1 MLQEIRERA
10 QGWVAW
16 FIVILISVPFALWG
30 ISSYI
35 DGGSTLN
42 VASVNGQDISEREF
56 ENGFRQFRQRIRDQ
70 LGSNYRPELI
80 DDGLLREE
88 FLQSL
93 IKERLLVQ
101 ATSSMGLSTAD
112 ALVRS
117 YIDSIPAFSAGGQFN
132 NEVYERALRSQ
143 GFTPVGFEA
152 QVRQSLVT
160 EQLSRGVSGTEFTTD
175 TELRDLVRLQ
185 MQRRNASYVTFPATK
200 YESSVEIADAD
211 VQRYYQ
217 AEQAT
222 FMAPERIKV
231 DYIELNIDNLST
243 TLKSDEESLLGYYE
257 QHKSEYVTAERRR
270 ASHILFATGEGGTG
284 DAEALAQAEK
294 ALERIRGG
302 EEFATVAKA
311 LSQDPGSADAGG
323 DLGYFDRG
331 VMDTAFEDAA
341 FSMSVGEVSEPVK
354 SSFGYHLIK
363 LTAVQEASG
372 KSYDQVRDQIK
383 TAYLKNEAEKLFYE
397 YAERLSDLTYEDPDS
412 LRPAADALGIE
423 VKTSDWIERS
433 GASGL
438 FASSKVTGA
447 AFSDDVLLERRNSE
461 AIELGPEHILVL
473 RVNEHEESSLRP
485 LEEVRTEIIDKLKSK
500 SAAELA
506 STKGKEML
514 EALTKGENMDSLAN
528 GAGLQVIDVD
538 GVARNDTTLPP
549 ELVTS
554 LFRLPRPVDG
564 ASSYGEA
571 QLSNGNFVVLALKGV
586 VDGDDKDAER
596 IGGTAAL
603 KNALQRSRGQS
614 YYQHL
619 IENLKARADIVISKR
634 E

>member
-1 MLQEIRERA
+1 M
-10 QGWVAW
+10 
-16 FIVILISVPFALWG
+16 
-30 ISSYI
+30 
-35 DGGSTLN
+35 
-42 VASVNGQDISEREF
+42 
-56 ENGFRQFRQRIRDQ
+56 
-70 LGSNYRPELI
+70 
-80 DDGLLREE
+80 
-88 FLQSL
+88 
-93 IKERLLVQ
+93 
-101 ATSSMGLSTAD
+101 
-112 ALVRS
+112 
-117 YIDSIPAFSAGGQFN
+117 
-132 NEVYERALRSQ
+132 
-143 GFTPVGFEA
+143 
-152 QVRQSLVT
+152 
-160 EQLSRGVSGTEFTTD
+160 
-175 TELRDLVRLQ
+175 
-185 MQRRNASYVTFPATK
+185 
-200 YESSVEIADAD
+200 
-211 VQRYYQ
+211 
-217 AEQAT
+217 
-222 FMAPERIKV
+222 
-231 DYIELNIDNLST
+231 
-243 TLKSDEESLLGYYE
+243 
-257 QHKSEYVTAERRR
+257 
-270 ASHILFATGEGGTG
+270 
-284 DAEALAQAEK
+284 
-294 ALERIRGG
+294 
-302 EEFATVAKA
+302 
-311 LSQDPGSADAGG
+311 
-323 DLGYFDRG
+323 
-331 VMDTAFEDAA
+331 
-341 FSMSVGEVSEPVK
+341 GEVSEPVK

-603 KNALQRSRGQS
+603 KMHCSG
-614 YYQHL
+614 
-619 IENLKARADIVISKR
+619 RAGRATINTSLRISKR
-634 E
+634 API